1 MACLE
6 KGPFQAS
13 HYADSI
19 MGRSMQHIQGFLVY
33 INMLYVISKLPL
45 YLRMW
50 NATAASACC
59 QQLSHPTG

>member
-6 KGPFQAS
+6 KAPSQAS

-19 MGRSMQHIQGFLVY
+19 IGRSMQHVQIFEGFLVY

-45 YLRMW
+45 YLRM
-50 NATAASACC
+50 
-59 QQLSHPTG
+59 